1 MGNFFRGGYIMDY
14 SFRQFIEQNY
24 MDKLIAAAEEFIEC
38 DTRYEIE
45 VTEKC
50 VLIEDID
57 YSPLKQGKDFVRFP
71 IVLHA
76 STMALDNG
84 ESYRREVFLRG
95 ILSGS
100 FSLRFADIDVHCSS
114 ASPNYY
120 GRFKRTY
127 TDSSDLST
135 VSLNNL

>member
-1 MGNFFRGGYIMDY
+1 MDY

-45 VTEKC
+45 VTVKC

-71 IVLHA
+71 IVLHT

-95 ILSGS
+95 MLSGS
-100 FSLRFADIDVHCSS
+100 FSLRLPALWL
-114 ASPNYY
+114 Y
-120 GRFKRTY
+120 GRTTLERNHG
-127 TDSSDLST
+127 SLSEC
-135 VSLNNL
+135 NLLLAHSTHVPASGIEK